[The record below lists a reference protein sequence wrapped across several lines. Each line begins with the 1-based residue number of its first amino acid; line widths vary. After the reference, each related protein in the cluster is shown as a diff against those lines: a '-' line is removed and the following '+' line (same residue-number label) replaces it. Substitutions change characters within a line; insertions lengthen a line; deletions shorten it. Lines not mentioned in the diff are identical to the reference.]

1 MHSLYLEVSES
12 PSVCAVLTMRILG
25 KFLGF
30 LMFLPY
36 QQPSPPF
43 CLQSRNVCG
52 ETQVFLW
59 LPYSPCVY
67 VCTCGLC
74 FRSMLSCHQF
84 QASIMECMR
93 EAKSSGSL
101 SVSVPWVV
109 EYCSM
114 MDRQALAVA
123 VNRSLVCLLV
133 KVYRLAGRTS
143 SRSSFLVTA
152 SLGWLFEVC
161 LLSEARHCCIFTVCV
176 CVCVCVLVYV
186 GAGVTVV
193 LVLELFE
200 SWLTVICAFEKIV
213 TFVCWLIMAPS
224 HVPFCPAIWLL
235 CLAAIHQQEK
245 TQLLYCHH
253 IP

>member
-1 MHSLYLEVSES
+1 MHSLYLKASES
-12 PSVCAVLTMRILG
+12 LSVCAVLAMRVLG

-30 LMFLPY
+30 LTFLPY

-43 CLQSRNVCG
+43 LMQSRNICG

-67 VCTCGLC
+67 VFMYGLC
-74 FRSMLSCHQF
+74 FSSMLSCHQF
-84 QASIMECMR
+84 QASIMECVR

-101 SVSVPWVV
+101 SVTVPWVV

-123 VNRSLVCLLV
+123 ANRSLVGLLV

-161 LLSEARHCCIFTVCV
+161 LLRYARRCIFTVCV
-176 CVCVCVLVYV
+176 FVCA
-186 GAGVTVV
+186 GASVAVV

-200 SWLTVICAFEKIV
+200 SWLTVVYALEKIA
-213 TFVCWLIMAPS
+213 TFVCWLIITSS
-224 HVPFCPAIWLL
+224 HVPLSPCH
-235 CLAAIHQQEK
+235 LAALFGCNSA
-245 TQLLYCHH
+245 T
-253 IP
+253 